1 MLSNITSKII
11 NFFVISSILLLINSC
26 AYFRLKE
33 LDKYTFSENDIYDL
47 ISKEYKDFAKFELYE
62 MHDELD
68 ANYFAFKSINTLK
81 TKKIILENPL
91 NWKIPND
98 SK

>member
-1 MLSNITSKII
+1 MLINITSKII

-47 ISKEYKDFAKFELYE
+47 ISKEYKDLTRIEFYYLFPYAFLTIALGVYPELITCFIYI
-62 MHDELD
+62 
-68 ANYFAFKSINTLK
+68 A
-81 TKKIILENPL
+81 
-91 NWKIPND
+91 
-98 SK
+98 